1 MESLIDRLR
10 DAKSL
15 AKLVGETPAFLKA
28 IRHLPDVAK
37 SEATALITGETG
49 TGKELVARA
58 IHYLSPRAGF
68 PFIPVHCG
76 SLPDTLLESE
86 LFGHERGAF
95 TDAHAQRLGLIAQVE
110 KGTLFLD
117 EVETMS
123 SKAQVALLRVLQDKK
138 FRALG
143 SSCEQQADIRIVAAS
158 NAPLNQLVQA
168 GTFRADL
175 YYRLCVF
182 SIRLPPLRERKGD
195 IMTLSHHFLKKHASA
210 DRPEP
215 QLSPDAYEALLAY
228 DWPGNVRELE
238 SAIIRGIHLS
248 QTNLIEVKALGI
260 PSIRESEENLPI
272 TIVSTEECSFKTMK
286 QRMIETF
293 EREYLS
299 QLMREHRGNVSQA
312 ATAAGKE
319 RRDLGKLLKKHR
331 IDPRLFINLSEGRM
345 SRTFDSKFYAS
356 DN

>member
-1 MESLIDRLR
+1 MESLIKRLR
-10 DAKSL
+10 DAQAL
-15 AKLVGETPAFLKA
+15 AKLVGDAPAFLNA

-37 SEATALITGETG
+37 SQASVLITGETG

-58 IHYLSPRAGF
+58 IHYLSARAGS

-95 TDAHAQRLGLIAQVE
+95 TDARTQRHGLIVQAE

-117 EVETMS
+117 EVEAMTL
-123 SKAQVALLRVLQDKK
+123 KAQVALLRVLQDKK

-143 SSCEQQADIRIVAAS
+143 SSHEQQADIRVVAAT
-158 NAPLNQLVQA
+158 NAPLERLVQA

-182 SIRLPPLRERKGD
+182 SVHLPPLRERKGD
-195 IMTLSHHFLKKHASA
+195 IMALTSHFLKKHAPREAGS
-210 DRPEP
+210 EL
-215 QLSPDAYEALLAY
+215 QLSPGAREALLAY

-248 QTNLIEVKALGI
+248 QTNLIEVKDLGI
-260 PSIRESEENLPI
+260 PAEMESRQNLPV
-272 TIVSTEECSFKTMK
+272 TIVTTEECSFKVMK

-293 EREYLS
+293 EREYLHR
-299 QLMREHRGNVSQA
+299 LMREHQGNVSQA
-312 ATAAGKE
+312 ALAAGKE
-319 RRDLGKLLKKHR
+319 RRELGKLLTKYQ
-331 IDPRLFINLSEGRM
+331 IDPKQFRAPGKPYPFISN
-345 SRTFDSKFYAS
+345 
-356 DN
+356 